1 MESPKLAHK
10 GSCTFNTWTPAYLTS
25 QAPRYRTG
33 GLLSRGTEVNG
44 SSFQWPNCSF
54 ALSCISGDF
63 PFHTVVRMMVQKRG
77 PSFHW
82 FAPGKPGLSDSLL
95 GQPIIVD
102 SHSSPDSLARLQASG
117 TIARQFFL
125 FQEACEKDI
134 EVRGIPWSGTQM
146 LFPSWSSRCELSAQ
160 TPFPS
165 GKAGTLESGR
175 IGFPFWLYRRWPVWF
190 PDICSFTVSP
200 CGLKTEIVGTVG

>member
-146 LFPSWSSRCELSAQ
+146 LFPIMKQQMRTFCTDTFSKWQSRHSGVRQNWLSLLAV
-160 TPFPS
+160 P
-165 GKAGTLESGR
+165 
-175 IGFPFWLYRRWPVWF
+175 
-190 PDICSFTVSP
+190 TVTCMISRH
-200 CGLKTEIVGTVG
+200 L